1 MEDLIINNVI
11 VFDGK
16 EEYSREQI
24 RASLRLTR
32 LVNAI
37 TTLGGF
43 PTLVDRINKEG
54 GLLYITAHPNHESGR
69 AELRSVSEEL
79 YSEYLKITE

>member
-1 MEDLIINNVI
+1 MEDLTINNVI

-16 EEYSREQI
+16 EEYSTEQI
-24 RASLRLTR
+24 RASLKLTR
-32 LVNAI
+32 LVTTI
-37 TTLGGF
+37 TILGGF

-54 GLLYITAHPNHESGR
+54 GLLYITSDPNHESGR
-69 AELRSVSEEL
+69 AELKNVSEEL